1 MYCFAIYTYTGE
13 RNSKNTMRIVYM
25 SFKTPTTTKTK
36 KKERIIKDTHRK
48 RERSSKN
55 VVEINNGDNK
65 QKKNVTVCSLYSSVP
80 STTLRKLNF
89 S

>member
-55 VVEINNGDNK
+55 VVEINNDDKK
-65 QKKNVTVCSLYSSVP
+65 QKKMSLYALFTRLFRVQH
-80 STTLRKLNF
+80 
-89 S
+89 

>member
-1 MYCFAIYTYTGE
+1 MYALQFIHTQESGT
-13 RNSKNTMRIVYM
+13 TRIQCVLYNV
-25 SFKTPTTTKTK
+25 FQTPTTTKTK

-48 RERSSKN
+48 RDRSSKN
-55 VVEINNGDNK
+55 VVQINNNNK
-65 QKKNVTVCSLYSSVP
+65 QKENATVCSLYSSVP